1 MQSKADMIG
10 YQILI
15 DFEELFSHFRKLAK
29 MFPDPIMFPLR
40 LSDAEGLMK
49 LLEETA
55 IKLS

>member
-1 MQSKADMIG
+1 MIG

-49 LLEETA
+49 LLEENA